1 MDTCASL
8 DKLPS
13 STQVLFRGER
23 FMYKQPDLNTQATH
37 DNVSESEQLEVRHF
51 ATANL
56 PTEYGQFKI
65 VAFKNNKDNKEHIAI
80 VKGDVKGHQG
90 VLCRIHSECLTGDV
104 FGSLKCDCGPQLD
117 RALKELEKAGRG
129 IIVYMRQEG
138 RGIGLA
144 NKIAAYSLQDGGM
157 DTVEANHHLGFDDDI
172 RSYDISTEML
182 KILGPKSIVLMTNN
196 PRKFDALIQAG
207 ITIDERLPIKITPNK
222 FNVGYLNIKR
232 DKSGHLL

>member
-1 MDTCASL
+1 
-8 DKLPS
+8 
-13 STQVLFRGER
+13 
-23 FMYKQPDLNTQATH
+23 MYKQTDLNTQTAH
-37 DNVSESEQLEVRHF
+37 DHVSESEQLEVRHF

-56 PTEYGQFKI
+56 PTKYGQFKI
-65 VAFKNNKDNKEHIAI
+65 VAFKNNQDNKEHIAI
-80 VKGDVKGHQG
+80 VKGDVKGHKG

-117 RALKELEKAGRG
+117 RALELLETAGRG

-172 RSYDISTEML
+172 RRYDISTEML
-182 KILGPKSIVLMTNN
+182 KILGPESIVLMTNN